1 MINIL
6 HLINILQITYPKHVH
21 QEEKNLINQMDNE
34 GSRLSNEDIELTFF
48 NKTNR
53 YILYE
58 CTLLDLGDM
67 DSFQSINFKTITL
80 DAMT

>member
-1 MINIL
+1 
-6 HLINILQITYPKHVH
+6 
-21 QEEKNLINQMDNE
+21 MDNE

-53 YILYE
+53 NILYE
-58 CTLLDLGDM
+58 CTLIDLGDM